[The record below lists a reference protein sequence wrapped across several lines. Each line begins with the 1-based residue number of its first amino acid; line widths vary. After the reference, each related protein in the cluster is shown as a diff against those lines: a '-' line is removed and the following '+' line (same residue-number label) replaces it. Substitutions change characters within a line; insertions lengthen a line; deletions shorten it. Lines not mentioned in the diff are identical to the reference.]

1 MPLTVGTADLT
12 DVHIVT
18 SKPSSITGRVLIDRG
33 ELGNRTGS
41 TFQLMT
47 LAAERG

>member
-18 SKPSSITGRVLIDRG
+18 SKPSSITGRVLIDRA
-33 ELGNRTGS
+33 ELGNLKGS
-41 TFQLMT
+41 TYPPDDSRR
-47 LAAERG
+47 ERG